1 MRAIERESMPLLLLL
16 GSPSRN
22 LFKKLYIV
30 EETRGE
36 EATTTNNISSL

>member
-1 MRAIERESMPLLLLL
+1 MRAIERESMPLLLL